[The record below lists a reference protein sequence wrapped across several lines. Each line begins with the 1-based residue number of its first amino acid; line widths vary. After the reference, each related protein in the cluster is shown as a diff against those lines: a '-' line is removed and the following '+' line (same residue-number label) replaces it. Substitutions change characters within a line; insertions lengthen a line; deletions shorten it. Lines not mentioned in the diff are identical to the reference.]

1 MCVCVYVCMYVCMY
15 VCYIMYYYLYHFNL
29 LSYTIFK
36 IFLVHILSIYI
47 MYQILQV
54 YTSFSFFD
62 NFLSRSIKVGQSS
75 SRIRRRDVADTS
87 RRRRRNF
94 SSIIWPRAGLG
105 DVAETSRRRRGDV
118 FLLENIFSR
127 CDVAATSPRPTGD
140 LKKSPKSRR
149 KNRTCLIS
157 PRPANRGF

>member
-1 MCVCVYVCMYVCMY
+1 
-15 VCYIMYYYLYHFNL
+15 
-29 LSYTIFK
+29 
-36 IFLVHILSIYI
+36 
-47 MYQILQV
+47 MYQVLQV

-75 SRIRRRDVADTS
+75 SRRRRLRVAETSPSSRGDVAATL
-87 RRRRRNF
+87 RRRR
-94 SSIIWPRAGLG
+94 G
-105 DVAETSRRRRGDV
+105 DVVATCSQSFGLEQVSETSRRRRGDV

-157 PRPANRGF
+157 LRLPRDPLNLQETSRRRLRDPRRLESPTGRQLVSMPVR

>member
-1 MCVCVYVCMYVCMY
+1 
-15 VCYIMYYYLYHFNL
+15 
-29 LSYTIFK
+29 
-36 IFLVHILSIYI
+36 
-47 MYQILQV
+47 MYQVLQV

-75 SRIRRRDVADTS
+75 SRRRRLRVAETSPRRCVDVVAT
-87 RRRRRNF
+87 F
-94 SSIIWPRAGLG
+94 SQSFGLEQ
-105 DVAETSRRRRGDV
+105 VSETSRRRRGDV

-127 CDVAATSPRPTGD
+127 CDVAVTSPRPTGD

-157 PRPANRGF
+157 LRLPRDPPNLQETSRRRLRDPRRLESPTGRQLVSMPVR

>member
-1 MCVCVYVCMYVCMY
+1 
-15 VCYIMYYYLYHFNL
+15 
-29 LSYTIFK
+29 
-36 IFLVHILSIYI
+36 
-47 MYQILQV
+47 MYQVLQV

-75 SRIRRRDVADTS
+75 SRRRRLRVAETL
-87 RRRRRNF
+87 RRHRRNF
-94 SSIIWPRAGLG
+94 SSIIWSRAGLG
-105 DVAETSRRRRGDV
+105 DVSETSLIRRGDV

-149 KNRTCLIS
+149 KKSNMFDFTATPSTS
-157 PRPANRGF
+157 PQPTETRVASRSPTSLHASEIGRPVF

>member
-1 MCVCVYVCMYVCMY
+1 M
-15 VCYIMYYYLYHFNL
+15 
-29 LSYTIFK
+29 
-36 IFLVHILSIYI
+36 YI
-47 MYQILQV
+47 MYQVLQV

-75 SRIRRRDVADTS
+75 SRRRCLQVASTL
-87 RRRRRNF
+87 RRRRGRNF
-94 SSIIWPRAGLG
+94 SSIIWSRAGLG
-105 DVAETSRRRRGDV
+105 DVAETSLRRRGDV

-140 LKKSPKSRR
+140 LEKSPKSRR

-157 PRPANRGF
+157 PRLPRDPPNLQETSRRRLRDPRRLESPTGRQLLSMPVR

>member
-1 MCVCVYVCMYVCMY
+1 
-15 VCYIMYYYLYHFNL
+15 
-29 LSYTIFK
+29 
-36 IFLVHILSIYI
+36 
-47 MYQILQV
+47 MYQVLQV

-62 NFLSRSIKVGQSS
+62 NFLSRSIEVGQSS
-75 SRIRRRDVADTS
+75 SWRRRRDVAETS

-94 SSIIWPRAGLG
+94 SSIIWSRAGLG
-105 DVAETSRRRRGDV
+105 DVAETSLRRRGNV

-140 LKKSPKSRR
+140 LKKSPNSLR

-157 PRPANRGF
+157 PRLPRDPQNLQETSRRTETRVANQSPTSLHASEIGA

>member
-1 MCVCVYVCMYVCMY
+1 
-15 VCYIMYYYLYHFNL
+15 
-29 LSYTIFK
+29 
-36 IFLVHILSIYI
+36 
-47 MYQILQV
+47 MYQVLQV

-62 NFLSRSIKVGQSS
+62 NFLLRSIKVGQSS
-75 SRIRRRDVADTS
+75 SRRRRLQV
-87 RRRRRNF
+87 RRRCR
-94 SSIIWPRAGLG
+94 
-105 DVAETSRRRRGDV
+105 DVAETSRRHRRNFPQSFGLEQVLVREV

-157 PRPANRGF
+157 PRLPRDPPNLQETRRRLRDPQRPTELLISCHASEIGA

>member
-1 MCVCVYVCMYVCMY
+1 
-15 VCYIMYYYLYHFNL
+15 
-29 LSYTIFK
+29 
-36 IFLVHILSIYI
+36 
-47 MYQILQV
+47 MYQVLQV

-75 SRIRRRDVADTS
+75 SRRRRLRVAETS
-87 RRRRRNF
+87 PRRRRNF
-94 SSIIWPRAGLG
+94 FSIIWSRAGLG

-140 LKKSPKSRR
+140 LKKSLKSRR
-149 KNRTCLIS
+149 KSRTCLIS
-157 PRPANRGF
+157 LRLPRDPPNLQETSRRRLRDPRRLESPTGRQLVSMPVR

>member
-1 MCVCVYVCMYVCMY
+1 
-15 VCYIMYYYLYHFNL
+15 
-29 LSYTIFK
+29 
-36 IFLVHILSIYI
+36 
-47 MYQILQV
+47 MYQVLQV

-75 SRIRRRDVADTS
+75 SRRRRRDVAETS
-87 RRRRRNF
+87 SQLFLNHLV
-94 SSIIWPRAGLG
+94 SSR
-105 DVAETSRRRRGDV
+105 SRRRRGDV

-157 PRPANRGF
+157 L

>member
-1 MCVCVYVCMYVCMY
+1 
-15 VCYIMYYYLYHFNL
+15 
-29 LSYTIFK
+29 
-36 IFLVHILSIYI
+36 
-47 MYQILQV
+47 MYQVLQV

-75 SRIRRRDVADTS
+75 SRRRRLRVTETS
-87 RRRRRNF
+87 PRRC
-94 SSIIWPRAGLG
+94 G
-105 DVAETSRRRRGDV
+105 DVVATFPQSFGLDQVSETSPRRRGDV
-118 FLLENIFSR
+118 LLLENIFSR

-157 PRPANRGF
+157 L